1 MISNN
6 NLVEKQA
13 SYIIE
18 NNLSNIKGGQFAQ
31 VQVQIISIKDV
42 LNNIIQENP
51 GKPIYIK
58 LDCEGEEY
66 AIMNS
71 IEDNGLFE
79 KISGFIIEWHLKGPD
94 SLISVLSKSNYT
106 MLHFLRHIDIGVKEA
121 EKGMIYAFK

>member
-1 MISNN
+1 
-6 NLVEKQA
+6 
-13 SYIIE
+13 
-18 NNLSNIKGGQFAQ
+18 
-31 VQVQIISIKDV
+31 
-42 LNNIIQENP
+42 
-51 GKPIYIK
+51 
-58 LDCEGEEY
+58 
-66 AIMNS
+66 MNS